1 MINKK
6 AENRDKWFARF
17 MCVFIACCLWLY
29 VMSEQNPIVE
39 KEYAIPLVSRNLTEG
54 MIVFNIPEKVSV
66 RVRGTR
72 TALANMPLSDIFAYV
87 NLNKLSIGTH
97 TILVNARFARGDVV
111 QVTPPAVSLFID
123 VKKDRIVPVT
133 AEIIGSPNKDYAV
146 ESHLLTPSEVKVE
159 GAATRLEALDKI
171 FVPVDVGGRKEEFT
185 VNEKPT
191 AVAKDGMDMQDVTI
205 DPAEIIVRTKFKKRI
220 QTATVP
226 VKVAYKGELKG
237 GLKITS
243 ATVNPFKVTV
253 TGAPSVID
261 NLKELNLEPV
271 DLEKI
276 TKNATVPV
284 KILLPEGVSAGRQ
297 TVDIDVTVDNTT
309 AEKADA
315 EKTASE
321 KTVVEKTATEKT
333 NE

>member
-1 MINKK
+1 MTNNKS
-6 AENRDKWFARF
+6 ENRDKWFARF
-17 MCVFIACCLWLY
+17 MCVLIACCLWLY

-39 KEYAIPLVSRNLTEG
+39 KEYAVPLASRNLTEG
-54 MIVFNIPEKVSV
+54 MIVFNVPEKVSV

-72 TALANMPLSDIFAYV
+72 TALANMPLSDIFAFV
-87 NLNKLSIGTH
+87 NLSKLSVGTH

-111 QVTPPAVSLFID
+111 QVTPPAVNLFID
-123 VKKDRIVPVT
+123 VKKDKIVPVT
-133 AEIIGSPNKDYAV
+133 AETVGSPNKDFAV
-146 ESHLLTPSEVKVE
+146 DSHLLTPSEVKVE

-171 FVPVDVGGRKEEFT
+171 FVPVDVGGRSEEFT
-185 VNEKPT
+185 VTQKPT
-191 AVAKDGMDMQDVTI
+191 AVAKDGMDMQDVAI
-205 DPAEIIVRTKFKKRI
+205 DPAEIIVRTKLKKRI

-226 VKVAYKGELKG
+226 VKIAYKGELTG

-253 TGAPSVID
+253 SGAPSAVE

-284 KILLPEGVSAGRQ
+284 KIILPAGVSAARQ
-297 TVDIDVTVDNTT
+297 TVDVDLTVENT
-309 AEKADA
+309 AE
-315 EKTASE
+315 EKTKE
-321 KTVVEKTATEKT
+321 
-333 NE
+333 

>member
-1 MINKK
+1 MISNKN
-6 AENRDKWFARF
+6 ENRDKWFARF

-39 KEYAIPLVSRNLTEG
+39 KEFAVPLVSRNLTEG
-54 MIVFNIPEKVSV
+54 MVTFNVPEKVSV

-72 TALANMPLSDIFAYV
+72 TALVNMPLSDIFAYI
-87 NLNKLSIGTH
+87 NLSKLSVGTH

-111 QVTPPAVSLFID
+111 QVTPPAVNLFID

-133 AEIIGSPNKDYAV
+133 AEIIGSPNKDFAV
-146 ESHLLTPSEVKVE
+146 EDHTLTPSEVKIQ

-171 FVPVDVGGRKEEFT
+171 FVPVDVGGRSEDFT
-185 VNEKPT
+185 VAQKPL

-205 DPAEIIVRTKFKKRI
+205 DPAEIIVRTKFKKRS

-226 VKVAYKGELKG
+226 VKAVYNGTLPE
-237 GLKITS
+237 GLKMTS
-243 ATVNPFKVTV
+243 STVNPFKITV
-253 TGAPSVID
+253 TGAPSVIE
-261 NLKELNLEPV
+261 NLKELDLEPV
-271 DLEKI
+271 QLNNI

-284 KILLPEGVSAGRQ
+284 KIILPPGVSADRE
-297 TVDIDVTVDNTT
+297 TVDIDLTVEST
-309 AEKADA
+309 AA
-315 EKTASE
+315 EN
-321 KTVVEKTATEKT
+321 T